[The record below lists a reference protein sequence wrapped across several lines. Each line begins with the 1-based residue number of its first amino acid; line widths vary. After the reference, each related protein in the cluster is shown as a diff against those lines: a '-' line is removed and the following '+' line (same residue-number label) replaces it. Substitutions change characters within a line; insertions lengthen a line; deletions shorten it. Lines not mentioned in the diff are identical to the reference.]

1 MTGLFVTG
9 TDTEVGKSV
18 ISAALAAGLADRGHA
33 VRALKPLATGG
44 PPPGEDAQL
53 LGLAAGHPPLVHTCF
68 PDPASPERAAR
79 EAGRDLDA
87 ATLLPWIQGH
97 AAAHAVVVEGVG
109 GWEVPLAPD
118 MRISDLAEELG
129 LPVLIVAANRL
140 GVLNHTLLTVAAV
153 QARGL
158 EVVGVVL
165 NDAFGS
171 HPDLSRWNRDDLRRH
186 LAVPVFSFPRIRV
199 PEDLARAGAGLVRSL
214 RLTETLGM
222 VEPPLAPLAR

>member
-1 MTGLFVTG
+1 
-9 TDTEVGKSV
+9 
-18 ISAALAAGLADRGHA
+18 
-33 VRALKPLATGG
+33 
-44 PPPGEDAQL
+44 
-53 LGLAAGHPPLVHTCF
+53 
-68 PDPASPERAAR
+68 
-79 EAGRDLDA
+79 
-87 ATLLPWIQGH
+87 
-97 AAAHAVVVEGVG
+97 
-109 GWEVPLAPD
+109 

-222 VEPPLAPLAR
+222 VEPPLAPLSR